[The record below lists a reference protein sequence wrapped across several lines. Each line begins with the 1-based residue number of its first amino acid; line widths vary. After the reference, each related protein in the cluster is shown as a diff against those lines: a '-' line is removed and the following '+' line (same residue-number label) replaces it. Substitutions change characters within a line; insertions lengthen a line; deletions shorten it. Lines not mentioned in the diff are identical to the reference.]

1 MALLAVACTGDPLER
16 PTLPEPEPIDRSISF
31 SESSVG
37 QYFVSDGKAAVTL
50 GLVRRNA
57 AGAQALEV
65 FLSARADKG
74 RVELPASVT
83 FGPDKPA
90 VGFVLEY
97 YCPSLAPGESD
108 NVYVMAGELSCSF
121 TVKRAEAQTYS
132 AVYVRDFQR
141 FDVEVSEADGSYI
154 VTGEGV
160 SRTVSMVDGRPYTC
174 GGGMMDITEARKML
188 EPQTDWLPY
197 AYLTPST
204 YDSAERRFNLVVADD
219 SFTPSI
225 EYLLLEADT
234 DWRDCGEAMYYDR
247 WILPGVSLNGVLFD
261 PAEHPWRVWLQ
272 ESLTTPGLYRVIDP
286 YRGACPL
293 ALYNAAPAGSIMT
306 VEHGSVA
313 PTTDLFSN
321 PDLAPIS
328 ISGKPDVRW

>member
-1 MALLAVACTGDPLER
+1 MALLAAACTGDPPER
-16 PTLPEPEPIDRSISF
+16 PSLPEPEPVDRSISF
-31 SESSVG
+31 SESSER
-37 QYFVSDGKAAVTL
+37 QYYVADGKATVTL

-65 FLSARADKG
+65 SLSARADKG

-83 FGPDKPA
+83 FAADEPA

-108 NVYVMAGELSCSF
+108 NVYVMAGELACSF
-121 TVKRAEAQTYS
+121 TVKRAVAQAYS
-132 AVYVRDFQR
+132 AVYVRGFRR
-141 FDVEVSEADGSYI
+141 FDVEVSEVDGSY
-154 VTGEGV
+154 VVSGDGL
-160 SRTVSMVDGRPYTC
+160 SRTVSMVDGRPYAC

-204 YDSAERRFNLVVADD
+204 YDSAERRFNLVVADE

-225 EYLLLEADT
+225 EYLLLDADT
-234 DWRDCGEAMYYDR
+234 AWRDCGEAMYYDR
-247 WILPGVSLNGVLFD
+247 WILPVVSLNGVHFD

-272 ESLTTPGLYRVIDP
+272 ESQATPGLYRIIDP

-293 ALYNAAPAGSIMT
+293 ALYNAAPVGSIMT
-306 VEHGSVA
+306 IENGSVA
-313 PTTDLFSN
+313 PTTSLFSN
-321 PDLAPIS
+321 PDLAPIT
-328 ISGKPDVRW
+328 ISGQPDVRW